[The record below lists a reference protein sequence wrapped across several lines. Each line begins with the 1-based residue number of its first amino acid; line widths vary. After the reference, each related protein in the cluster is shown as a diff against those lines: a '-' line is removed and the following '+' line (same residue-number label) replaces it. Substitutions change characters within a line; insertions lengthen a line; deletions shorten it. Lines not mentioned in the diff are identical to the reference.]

1 MEEFAWNQIMKL
13 DIQVLW
19 YGILNGDNSKKCF
32 LKGFLLTFYDS
43 NVCVGLYFVL
53 PCLHVEH
60 LENY

>member
-1 MEEFAWNQIMKL
+1 MKL

-19 YGILNGDNSKKCF
+19 YGILNGNNSKKCF